1 MNKDGGIRMTM
12 KIPLMY
18 AIYAS
23 FVLLVNLF
31 GYYIPLVQ
39 NNLTMETFYI
49 IVLPFQLSVLVW
61 FCWLI
66 YRNAPLNEN
75 IPVFMVVYFFLQAP
89 FIFSYGLRGV
99 NQLYDF
105 IDMTSMVI
113 IGFSLAA
120 LFVMG
125 IVDIWPSYIS
135 LTVFVLLMLRF
146 LNLSWMQLFDLYY
159 VSKEAVVGTIVYS
172 ILAIGVIFVEAFTL
186 YRFYELEE

>member
-1 MNKDGGIRMTM
+1 MTM